1 MCQYGHVFCACD
13 YIIYTVLGAK
23 PGVANVTIGATVSPP
38 ACSRRGMVLVS
49 ATCLMST
56 YIANAMMTSEQDSQ
70 PTSCHIGTSKNTHL
84 TSNAPYCGEAM
95 SVKLTAGL
103 GSVVFE

>member
-1 MCQYGHVFCACD
+1 MNTFFCVCD
-13 YIIYTVLGAK
+13 YTITTNVLGAK

-70 PTSCHIGTSKNTHL
+70 PTSCHIGTSKNAHL

-95 SVKLTAGL
+95 SVRPTAGL
-103 GSVVFE
+103 DSVVFE